1 MVEEIRELIRR
12 HALLNA
18 VSYNGKANS
27 KAVIGKIL
35 AEKEE
40 LRSRVKEILPLV
52 EEIVNEVNKMSLEE
66 QLKMVNYS
74 VPLKSKEEKKILP
87 PLPRA
92 EKGKVVTR
100 FPPEPSGYL
109 HIGHAKAAII
119 DHEYARMYQG
129 KFILR
134 FDDTNPVNAK
144 IEYYEAIKEDLNW
157 LGIKPDIIENTSDDL
172 EKLYYYAERLIEKGF
187 AYVCL
192 CDPETIK
199 VNRMKGI
206 ECDCRNSS
214 SELNL
219 ERWEKMFK
227 EYSRNEA
234 VLRFKG
240 NMKSLNTVMRDPT
253 LFRIIEEEHPLKGN
267 KYRVWPTYDFAAP
280 VKDSLDGVTHAL
292 RTKEYELRDELY
304 FSILKAL
311 ELREPILIEFS
322 RLEMKGSVLSK
333 RKIREMISK
342 GLVSGWD
349 DPRLATLRAL
359 RRRGYQPEAIKEFI
373 LSLGV
378 SKVESEPTWDLI
390 NSINRKIIDPR
401 AKRLFFVSE
410 PVKVKLEG
418 FPLKKVRLK
427 YHPDRDLGEREIEVT
442 ENLFI
447 NREDFESI
455 KEGEKIRLMDLGN
468 FVIIGGK
475 FLFDGFELDHKLK
488 KFHWVNEKALD
499 LKVLFPLEDKLIKG
513 KVEDNFQNLNI
524 GDIVQF
530 VRFGFCKIDSK
541 DEVIFIHK

>member
-1 MVEEIRELIRR
+1 
-12 HALLNA
+12 
-18 VSYNGKANS
+18 
-27 KAVIGKIL
+27 
-35 AEKEE
+35 
-40 LRSRVKEILPLV
+40 
-52 EEIVNEVNKMSLEE
+52 
-66 QLKMVNYS
+66 MVNYPVS
-74 VPLKSKEEKKILP
+74 LKSKEEKKILP
-87 PLPRA
+87 PLPKA

-119 DHEYARMYQG
+119 DHEYARMYDG

-144 IEYYEAIKEDLNW
+144 IEYYEAIKEDLIW
-157 LGIKPDIIENTSDDL
+157 LGVKPDIIENTSDDL
-172 EKLYYYAERLIEKGF
+172 ERLYYYAERLIEKGF

-199 VNRMKGI
+199 LNRMKGM
-206 ECDCRNSS
+206 ECNCRKSS
-214 SELNL
+214 FEVNL

-234 VLRFKG
+234 ILRFKG

-333 RKIREMISK
+333 RQIREMISK

-359 RRRGYQPEAIKEFI
+359 KRRGYQPEAIKEFI

-390 NSINRKIIDPR
+390 NSINRKIIDPK

-418 FPLKKVRLK
+418 FPLKKVKLR
-427 YHPDRDLGEREIEVT
+427 YHPDRDLGEREIEIT
-442 ENLFI
+442 ESLFI
-447 NREDFESI
+447 SKEDFESI
-455 KEGEKIRLMDLGN
+455 REGEKIRLMDLGN
-468 FVIIGGK
+468 FTIKGDK
-475 FLFDGFELDHKLK
+475 LLFDGFELDHKLK
-488 KFHWVNEKALD
+488 KFHWVNGKALD
-499 LKVLFPLEDKLIKG
+499 LKVLFPLEDRLIKG

-541 DEVIFIHK
+541 DEVIFLHK